1 MHFNIPDDESSNHV
15 DGEAC
20 NEGDKECF
28 CKFYCSLSW
37 SDGGQEMPDPSKLQI
52 PERNLVV
59 IFVEDPSA
67 SGFAGDADV
76 EDSPFVTIIDIPA
89 CSKMKQVFNNLI
101 YPKHKFWRLYEWV
114 GLNKSVMF
122 HLLT

>member
-1 MHFNIPDDESSNHV
+1 
-15 DGEAC
+15 
-20 NEGDKECF
+20 
-28 CKFYCSLSW
+28 
-37 SDGGQEMPDPSKLQI
+37 MPDPSKLQI

-59 IFVEDPSA
+59 IFVEDPTA

-76 EDSPFVTIIDIPA
+76 EDSPFVTILDIPA

-101 YPKHKFWRLYEWV
+101 YPKNKFWRLYEWV
-114 GLNKSVMF
+114 GLNKSVML